1 MALYQPLQGLTWKYE
16 DSTGLL
22 SIVASIQVELGTG
35 EHINHSVS
43 SNINNTFYI
52 SLFVVGGLN
61 NSQLTIDIP
70 YANITSGLTDEELVR
85 QIIASIAPATVD
97 TTVYKDS
104 IIQGATSNK
113 TSKNSSINIE

>member
-16 DSTGLL
+16 DNTGQL
-22 SIVASIQVELGTG
+22 SIVATIQVELGTG

-61 NSQLTIDIP
+61 NSLLTIDIP
-70 YANITSGLTDEELVR
+70 YANITAGLSDVELVR
-85 QIIASIAPATVD
+85 QLIATIAPATID
-97 TTVYKDS
+97 TTVYKNS
-104 IIQGATSNK
+104 VIQGGTSNK
-113 TSKNSSINIE
+113 TSKNSNITIE